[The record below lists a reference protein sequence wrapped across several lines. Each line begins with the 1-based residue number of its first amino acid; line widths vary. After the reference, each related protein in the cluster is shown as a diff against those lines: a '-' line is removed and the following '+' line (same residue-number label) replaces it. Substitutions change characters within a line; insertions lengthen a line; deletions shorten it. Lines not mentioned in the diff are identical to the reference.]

1 MQLDERKYLILQAI
15 IDDYI
20 MTAMPVGSRTISRKS
35 GVGYS
40 PATIRNEMSD
50 LEELGYLDQPHTSA
64 GRVPSNKAYRLYV
77 DHLMKT
83 GEDVDDIYTELKWT
97 SVADTF
103 PAKFDLRDRGT
114 VTPVRSQSP
123 WGTCWSFATIAASE
137 NSILNSL
144 GLTTD
149 SYREK
154 YGEEL
159 DLSEKHLAW
168 TIPKGNIPMRPHRR
182 EKAFIFWRERISS
195 R

>member
-1 MQLDERKYLILQAI
+1 M
-15 IDDYI
+15 
-20 MTAMPVGSRTISRKS
+20 
-35 GVGYS
+35 
-40 PATIRNEMSD
+40 
-50 LEELGYLDQPHTSA
+50 
-64 GRVPSNKAYRLYV
+64 
-77 DHLMKT
+77 
-83 GEDVDDIYTELKWT
+83 DDIYTELKWT

-168 TIPKGNIPMRPHRR
+168 FTTKALPALQDYPEGEYPYEASQAGEGLHFLEGTDIEPLRNGYRAAEYRRKLFPVLCEPCLRHRYPQGKVCPLCQQRGKRRKERGLESSGGRPLCRQLR
-182 EKAFIFWRERISS
+182 AEKCQHAPVTCLL
-195 R
+195 